1 MLGNAHFYNRTIRKV
16 VTAFGTMFND
26 IQLQRY
32 NKDGTQAYE
41 IFKVPLS
48 YGSKEKYLTRIT
60 SDPDLTKSIATTV
73 PRMSFELTGMSYDT
87 SRKLPTTIRNF
98 SANNSTTGLQ
108 TQYLPVPY
116 DFEFSMSIYVR
127 NTEDGTQILEQ
138 ILPFFTPDFNVTV
151 NFIPGMDQKYDMPVK
166 LNSVNTTT
174 DYEGDFMSTRLI
186 MWDLTFTA
194 KAYIWPP
201 VQNGKIIRQTT
212 ENVYINVDSL
222 DGQRVTVNTS
232 TGFGVFTTGETIRVN
247 KRDITGAVIY
257 FSNTSTGVLIINKL
271 NKLLEVGDAV
281 TGDYSNAT
289 YFIKSTDINPVKDM
303 SVVTVPKPTTAQ
315 IDDEFGF
322 SETITNFPNA

>member
-32 NKDGTQAYE
+32 NKDGTRAYE

-98 SANNSTTGLQ
+98 SANNSLTGLQ

-247 KRDITGAVIY
+247 KRDITGAVVY
-257 FSNTSTGVLIINKL
+257 FSNTATGILIANKL

-289 YFIKSTDINPVKDM
+289 YTIRSTDINPIKDM
-303 SVVTVPKPTTAQ
+303 SIVTVPKPTTAQ